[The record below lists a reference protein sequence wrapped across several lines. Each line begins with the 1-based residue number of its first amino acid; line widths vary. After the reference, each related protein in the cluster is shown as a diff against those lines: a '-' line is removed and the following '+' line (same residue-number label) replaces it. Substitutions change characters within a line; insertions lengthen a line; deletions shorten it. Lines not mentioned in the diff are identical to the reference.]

1 MSTVDGV
8 PMDTDAPVNIDVHW
22 HHVPQRLV
30 DGILAGRVPV
40 GGTLERGGDMPAI
53 TVPWGFRLRFQPR
66 LLEID
71 AALEVMDAAGLDVVA
86 PTLAPPLRQYDAP
99 PEDAVAF
106 CRAANDAFAHVQE
119 ESGGRMRPLADLPLQ
134 DPAAAVAELE
144 RALDELGLAGVGI
157 GTNVDGVNLGDERFR
172 PFWRAVAER
181 DVFVFLHPET
191 VMGAKDRLCDHEL
204 ENFVGFPVDTAVA
217 AASLIFDGVY
227 EEVGP
232 LKTCFAHG
240 GGAFPFLISRWQHG
254 YVARLRPRGSTIRE
268 PYSYLDSMYCDS
280 LTHGAAQLRHL
291 VDLVGADHVMLGG
304 DYPFDMGDPQPV
316 ETMRAAITDEHDRA
330 LIAGG
335 TAARLLGLG
344 ARV

>member
-1 MSTVDGV
+1 MMMSD
-8 PMDTDAPVNIDVHW
+8 DAPNIDVHW
-22 HHVPQRLV
+22 HHVPQALV
-30 DGILAGRVPV
+30 DQILAGRVPV
-40 GGTLERGGDMPAI
+40 GGTLDQDGEMPAI

-66 LLEID
+66 LLDIGEAL
-71 AALEVMDAAGLDVVA
+71 AAMDAAGLDVVA

-99 PEDAVAF
+99 VEDATSF
-106 CRAANDAFAHVQE
+106 CRAANDAFAEVQE
-119 ESGGRMRPLADLPLQ
+119 LSSGRMRPLADIPLQ
-134 DPAAAVAELE
+134 DPDAAVAELK
-144 RALDELGLAGVGI
+144 RAVGELGLAGVGI
-157 GTNVDGVNLGDERFR
+157 GTNVNGVNLGDERFR
-172 PFWRAVAER
+172 PFWRAVAEE

-240 GGAFPFLISRWQHG
+240 GGAFPYLISRWQHG
-254 YVARLRPRGSTIRE
+254 FVARLRPRGSNIRE
-268 PYSYLDSMYCDS
+268 PYEYLESMYCDS
-280 LTHGAAQLRHL
+280 LTHGDAQLRHL

-316 ETMRAAITDEHDRA
+316 ETMRRAITDEQDRS
-330 LIAGG
+330 LIAGA
-335 TAARLLGLG
+335 TAARLLGIG
-344 ARV
+344 TRV